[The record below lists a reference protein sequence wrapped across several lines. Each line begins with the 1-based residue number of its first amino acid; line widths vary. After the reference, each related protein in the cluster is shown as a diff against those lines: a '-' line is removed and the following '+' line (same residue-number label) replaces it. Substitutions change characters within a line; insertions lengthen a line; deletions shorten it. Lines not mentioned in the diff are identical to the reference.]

1 MITLPRF
8 APPTFG
14 LSWFRTASDSL
25 TWRETPESL
34 SEEHE
39 LPREDSPCC
48 GGYNEAFIVQYWTSY
63 SPRY

>member
-14 LSWFRTASDSL
+14 LSWFRAAADAPVR
-25 TWRETPESL
+25 RETYESL
-34 SEEHE
+34 PEDHE

-48 GGYNEAFIVQYWTSY
+48 GGYNEAFIVQYWSSY
-63 SPRY
+63 NPR